1 MKPFKNILLLFFSI
15 FFLIITVP
23 SIADLSP
30 ERTYEIAKRKY
41 RQLMTSPPKEKINRN
56 SWNRTIGL
64 FKEVFNKNP
73 KGSLADDSLFS
84 IGNLYTELFRRGG
97 KKHDLKNAVKYY
109 QEVYKKFP
117 KSNLTDD
124 ALFLVGEAF
133 FLYEKNYSKADSAY
147 RKIVDKYPK
156 GDKYISAKIRLR
168 EIKQFYSNKDSLQ
181 KKEGLSQIKGVRH
194 WSNPKYTRIV
204 IDLDNKV
211 TYKESQLRN
220 PDRIYLD
227 LFNTRL
233 GPDVKKHFI
242 KIGDSLL
249 KSIRLSHHT
258 ADTARVVIDINN
270 INKYKMFALE
280 NPFRI
285 VIDVKGDYVQDKVVV
300 EKRKKEDLRVTK
312 KRRELPAKHYIK
324 TIVIDPGHG
333 GKDPGAIG
341 YYGLKEKTVVLDIA
355 KRVKKI
361 MKKKTNYKVILT
373 REKDIYLSLEERTAI
388 ANTLN
393 ADLFISLHANASRR
407 RGAMGVETYFLDY
420 TFSEEALEIAA
431 RENNA
436 PFLLKDDLQAILYDL
451 RKTNDYNE
459 SILLANHV
467 QKSLI
472 SSLDS
477 TSLDSNYRK
486 FMDRGAKAAPFYVL
500 FGAEMPS
507 VLIETLFISNRKEEK
522 MLRNDRYKQ
531 RIAKAIFMGIQ
542 SYISET
548 KKGLRAAR

>member
-1 MKPFKNILLLFFSI
+1 MKSLKNILLLFFSI
-15 FFLIITVP
+15 FFLLITVP
-23 SIADLSP
+23 SNADLSP
-30 ERTYEIAKRKY
+30 EKTYEIAKRRYHK
-41 RQLMTSPPKEKINRN
+41 LMTSSPMEKINRQ
-56 SWNRTIGL
+56 SWDRTIGL

-73 KGSLADDSLFS
+73 RGSLADDSLFS
-84 IGNLYTELFRRGG
+84 IGSLYAELYRRAGN
-97 KKHDLKNAVKYY
+97 KDDLKNAVKYY
-109 QEVYKKFP
+109 QKVYQKFP
-117 KSNLTDD
+117 KSNLSDD
-124 ALFLVGEAF
+124 SLFLIGEAF
-133 FLYEKNYSKADSAY
+133 FLYEKDYSSADSAY
-147 RKIVDKYPK
+147 RKIVNNYPK
-156 GDKYISAKIRLR
+156 GDKYTSAKIRLR
-168 EIKQFYSNKDSLQ
+168 EIKQFYSNKASLE

-204 IDLDNKV
+204 IDLNNKV

-227 LFNTRL
+227 LLNTRL
-233 GPDVKKHFI
+233 GPEAKKHFI

-258 ADTARVVIDINN
+258 AEITRVVIDINN
-270 INKYKMFALE
+270 INRYKIFVLE

-285 VIDVKGDYVQDKVVV
+285 VIDVKGNYVKDEVVA
-300 EKRKKEDLRVTK
+300 EKRKKEDALPRK
-312 KRRELPAKHYIK
+312 KREELTVKHYIK

-341 YYGLKEKTVVLDIA
+341 YNGLEEKTVVLDIA
-355 KRVKKI
+355 KRLKKI
-361 MKKKTNYKVILT
+361 MREKTNYKIILT
-373 REKDIYLSLEERTAI
+373 REKDVYLSLEERTAI

-420 TFSEEALEIAA
+420 TFNEEVLEIAS

-451 RKTNDYNE
+451 KKTNYYNE

-467 QKSLI
+467 QESLI
-472 SSLDS
+472 L
-477 TSLDSNYRK
+477 SLDSNYRK
-486 FMDRGAKAAPFYVL
+486 FLNRGAKAAPFYVL

-522 MLRNDRYKQ
+522 MLRNERFKQ
-531 RIAKAIFMGIQ
+531 RIAEAIFIGIQ
-542 SYISET
+542 NYMSET
-548 KKGLRAAR
+548 KKDIRAVR

>member
-1 MKPFKNILLLFFSI
+1 MKSLKNILLLFFSI
-15 FFLIITVP
+15 FFLLITVP
-23 SIADLSP
+23 SNADLSP
-30 ERTYEIAKRKY
+30 EKTYEIAKRRYHK
-41 RQLMTSPPKEKINRN
+41 LMTSSPIEKINRQ
-56 SWNRTIGL
+56 SWDRTIGL

-73 KGSLADDSLFS
+73 RGSLADDSLFS
-84 IGNLYTELFRRGG
+84 IGSLYAELYRRAGN
-97 KKHDLKNAVKYY
+97 KDDLKNAVKYY
-109 QEVYKKFP
+109 QKVYQEFP
-117 KSNLTDD
+117 KSNLSDD
-124 ALFLVGEAF
+124 SLFLIGEAF
-133 FLYEKNYSKADSAY
+133 FLYEKDYSSADSAY
-147 RKIVDKYPK
+147 RKIVNNYPK
-156 GDKYISAKIRLR
+156 GDKYTSAKIRLR
-168 EIKQFYSNKDSLQ
+168 EIKQFYSNKASLE

-211 TYKESQLRN
+211 TYKESQLKN

-227 LFNTRL
+227 LL
-233 GPDVKKHFI
+233 GPEVKKHFI

-258 ADTARVVIDINN
+258 AEITRVVIDINN
-270 INKYKMFALE
+270 INRYKIFVLE

-285 VIDVKGDYVQDKVVV
+285 VIDVKGGCVKDEVVT
-300 EKRKKEDLRVTK
+300 EKRKEEDALPRK
-312 KRRELPAKHYIK
+312 KREELTVKHYIK

-341 YYGLKEKTVVLDIA
+341 YNGLEEKTVVLDIA
-355 KRVKKI
+355 KRLKKI
-361 MKKKTNYKVILT
+361 MRKKTNYKVILT
-373 REKDIYLSLEERTAI
+373 REKDVYLSLEERTAI

-407 RGAMGVETYFLDY
+407 RGAMGVESYFLDY
-420 TFSEEALEIAA
+420 TFNEEVLEIAS

-451 RKTNDYNE
+451 KKTNYYNE

-467 QKSLI
+467 QESLI
-472 SSLDS
+472 L
-477 TSLDSNYRK
+477 SLDSNYRK
-486 FMDRGAKAAPFYVL
+486 LKNRGAKAAPFYVL

-522 MLRNDRYKQ
+522 MLRNERYKQ
-531 RIAKAIFMGIQ
+531 RIAEAIFIGIQ
-542 SYISET
+542 NYMSET
-548 KKGLRAAR
+548 KKDLRAAR

>member
-1 MKPFKNILLLFFSI
+1 MKSLKNILLLFFSI
-15 FFLIITVP
+15 FFLLITVP
-23 SIADLSP
+23 SNADLSP
-30 ERTYEIAKRKY
+30 EKTYEIAKRRYHK
-41 RQLMTSPPKEKINRN
+41 LMTSSPMEKINRQ
-56 SWNRTIGL
+56 SWDRTIGL

-73 KGSLADDSLFS
+73 RGSLADDSLFS
-84 IGNLYTELFRRGG
+84 IGSLYAELYRRAGN
-97 KKHDLKNAVKYY
+97 KDDLKNAVKYY
-109 QEVYKKFP
+109 QKVYQKFP
-117 KSNLTDD
+117 KSNLSDD
-124 ALFLVGEAF
+124 SLFLIGEAF
-133 FLYEKNYSKADSAY
+133 FLYEKDYSSADSAY
-147 RKIVDKYPK
+147 RKIVNNYPK
-156 GDKYISAKIRLR
+156 GDKYTSAKIRLR
-168 EIKQFYSNKDSLQ
+168 EIKQFYSNKASLE

-227 LFNTRL
+227 LLNTRL
-233 GPDVKKHFI
+233 GPEAKKHFI

-258 ADTARVVIDINN
+258 AEITRVVIDINN
-270 INKYKMFALE
+270 INRYKIFVLE

-285 VIDVKGDYVQDKVVV
+285 VIDVKGNYVKDEVVA
-300 EKRKKEDLRVTK
+300 EKRKKEDALPRK
-312 KRRELPAKHYIK
+312 KREELTVKHYIK

-341 YYGLKEKTVVLDIA
+341 YNGLEEKTVVLDIA
-355 KRVKKI
+355 KRLKKI
-361 MKKKTNYKVILT
+361 MREKTNYKVILT
-373 REKDIYLSLEERTAI
+373 REKDVYLSLEERTAI

-420 TFSEEALEIAA
+420 TFNEEVLEIAS

-451 RKTNDYNE
+451 KKTNYYNE

-467 QKSLI
+467 QESLI
-472 SSLDS
+472 L
-477 TSLDSNYRK
+477 SLDSNYRK
-486 FMDRGAKAAPFYVL
+486 FLNRGAKAAPFYVL

-522 MLRNDRYKQ
+522 MLRNERYKQ
-531 RIAKAIFMGIQ
+531 RIAEAIFIGIQ
-542 SYISET
+542 NYMSET
-548 KKGLRAAR
+548 KKDIRAVR

>member
-1 MKPFKNILLLFFSI
+1 MKSLKNILLLFFSI
-15 FFLIITVP
+15 FFLLITVP
-23 SIADLSP
+23 SNADLSP
-30 ERTYEIAKRKY
+30 EKTYEIAKRRYHK
-41 RQLMTSPPKEKINRN
+41 LMTSSPMEKINRQ
-56 SWNRTIGL
+56 SWDRTIGL

-73 KGSLADDSLFS
+73 RGSLADDSLFS
-84 IGNLYTELFRRGG
+84 IGSLYAELYRRAGN
-97 KKHDLKNAVKYY
+97 KDDLKNAVKYY
-109 QEVYKKFP
+109 QKVYQKFP
-117 KSNLTDD
+117 KSNLSDD
-124 ALFLVGEAF
+124 SLFLIGEAF
-133 FLYEKNYSKADSAY
+133 FLYEKDYSSADSAY
-147 RKIVDKYPK
+147 RKIVNNYPK
-156 GDKYISAKIRLR
+156 GDKYTSAKIRLR
-168 EIKQFYSNKDSLQ
+168 EIKQFYSNKASLE

-227 LFNTRL
+227 LLNTRL
-233 GPDVKKHFI
+233 GPEAKKHFI

-258 ADTARVVIDINN
+258 AEITRVVIDINN
-270 INKYKMFALE
+270 INRYKIFVLE

-285 VIDVKGDYVQDKVVV
+285 VIDVKGDYVKDEVVT
-300 EKRKKEDLRVTK
+300 EKRKKEDALPRK
-312 KRRELPAKHYIK
+312 KREELTVKHYIK

-341 YYGLKEKTVVLDIA
+341 YNGLEEKTVVLDIA
-355 KRVKKI
+355 KRLKKI
-361 MKKKTNYKVILT
+361 MREKTNYKVILT
-373 REKDIYLSLEERTAI
+373 REKDVYLSLEERTAI

-420 TFSEEALEIAA
+420 TFNEEVLEIAS

-451 RKTNDYNE
+451 KKTNYYNE

-467 QKSLI
+467 QESLI
-472 SSLDS
+472 L
-477 TSLDSNYRK
+477 SLDSNYRK
-486 FMDRGAKAAPFYVL
+486 FLNRGAKAAPFYVL

-522 MLRNDRYKQ
+522 MLRNERYKQ
-531 RIAKAIFMGIQ
+531 RIAEAIFIGIQ
-542 SYISET
+542 NYMSET
-548 KKGLRAAR
+548 KKDIRAVR